1 MDRKFVAAENVVFVV
16 VSCVVCMVPADRA
29 VTSGPLR
36 TVDTVIEGHGLAV
49 YEIEIVLP
57 LQLSWLRPLSTRL
70 TVRPLQDPTFV
81 PVGTTFAPL
90 VPPMA
95 KSAWVQAGLAPFVC
109 ELKASTVAVI
119 DEIVTEPGLGFV
131 KSPLRAPDGPPG
143 LRVETVDVCL
153 TVMAAVES
161 AVADPLPEPLWVQ

>member
-119 DEIVTEPGLGFV
+119 DEIPYDQSIIPFNGSHERHADVLEKLV
-131 KSPLRAPDGPPG
+131 A
-143 LRVETVDVCL
+143 RVLVLAIV
-153 TVMAAVES
+153 
-161 AVADPLPEPLWVQ
+161 VAQELNRLV